1 MFKRIVVPLDG
12 SGRAERSLPIA
23 ARLARASDGLIFLVR
38 VVDTSPAS
46 MPSAPGRPL
55 LIQTVGE
62 ADRTLAES
70 YLTAVAASDLLNGI
84 PVQTEVQVGLVAPI
98 ILSVAASKRAD
109 IIVICSHGYTGVT
122 RWWMLGSVAAKVARY
137 AHTPVMVLREGG
149 SVPPEHHQAGDPPL
163 RVLVPLDGSDDAKA
177 ALQPAA
183 DLAAALAAPGQGG
196 LHLTHVVPTTPSIHR
211 ASKAATVAQV
221 TQASQNMA
229 REYLDATVRQF
240 GNSLRETNG
249 TNLVLTSSVTV
260 NDDIAQGIL
269 GVAENG
275 SNAEGGEVFGGCD
288 VIALTTHGYSGRQ
301 HWVGSV
307 TEHVLDTSRVPMLIV
322 QPG

>member
-23 ARLARASDGLIFLVR
+23 ARLARASGGSIFLVR
-38 VVDTSPAS
+38 VLDTSPAE

-62 ADRTLAES
+62 TDRTQAES
-70 YLTAVAASDLLNGI
+70 YLTAIAGSNLLAGI
-84 PVQTEVQVGLVAPI
+84 PAQIEVPTGLVAPS
-98 ILSVAASKRAD
+98 ILATASSKQAD

-149 SVPPEHHQAGDPPL
+149 SVPPERHAGEPPL
-163 RVLVPLDGSDDAKA
+163 RVLVPLDGSDDARA

-183 DLAAALAAPGQGG
+183 NLAIALAAPGQGG
-196 LHLTHVVPTTPSIHR
+196 VHLTHVVPATPSAQR
-211 ASKAATVAQV
+211 ASKAAAVAQV

-229 REYLDATVRQF
+229 REYLDSTLRQF
-240 GNSLRETNG
+240 AGGLREADG
-249 TNLVLTSSVTV
+249 TNLVLTRSLTV
-260 NDDIAQGIL
+260 NDDIAQGIIS
-269 GVAENG
+269 VAENG
-275 SNAEGGEVFGGCD
+275 GGGGEEVFGGCD
-288 VIALTTHGYSGRQ
+288 VIAMTTHGHSGRQ

-307 TEHVLDTSRVPMLIV
+307 TEHVLDTSRVPLLIV

>member
-1 MFKRIVVPLDG
+1 MFRRIVVPLDG

-23 ARLARASDGLIFLVR
+23 ARLARASNGSIFLVR
-38 VVDTSPAS
+38 VLDTSPAS

-55 LIQTVGE
+55 LIQSVSET
-62 ADRTLAES
+62 DRTLAES
-70 YLTAVAASDLLNGI
+70 YLTALAGSDLLAGI
-84 PVQTEVQVGLVAPI
+84 AVQIEVPTGLVAPS
-98 ILSVAASKRAD
+98 ILALASSKHAD

-149 SVPPEHHQAGDPPL
+149 SVPPERQPGEPPL
-163 RVLVPLDGSDDAKA
+163 RVLVPLDGSDDARA

-183 DLAAALAAPGQGG
+183 NLAITLASPGQGG
-196 LHLTHVVPTTPSIHR
+196 VHLTHVVPATPSAQR
-211 ASKAATVAQV
+211 ASKATAVAQV

-229 REYLDATVRQF
+229 REYLDSTLRQF
-240 GNSLRETNG
+240 SSGLREVAG
-249 TNLVLTSSVTV
+249 SNLVLTRSVV
-260 NDDIAQGIL
+260 INDDIAHGIIS
-269 GVAENG
+269 VAENG
-275 SNAEGGEVFGGCD
+275 GGAGGEEVFGGCE
-288 VIALTTHGYSGRQ
+288 VIAMTTHGYSGRQ

-307 TEHVLDTSRVPMLIV
+307 TEHVLDTSRVPLLIV

>member
-1 MFKRIVVPLDG
+1 MFRRIVVPLDG
-12 SGRAERSLPIA
+12 SGRAERALPIA
-23 ARLARASDGLIFLVR
+23 ARLARASGGSIFLVR

-62 ADRTLAES
+62 ADRTLAEN
-70 YLTAVAASDLLNGI
+70 YLTAVASSELLKDLS
-84 PVQTEVQVGLVAPI
+84 VQTDVQMGLVAPI
-98 ILSVAASKRAD
+98 ILSVAASKQAD

-149 SVPPEHHQAGDPPL
+149 SVPPERQAGDPPL

-183 DLAAALAAPGQGG
+183 NLAIALAAPGQGG

-211 ASKAATVAQV
+211 ATKAAAVAEA

-229 REYLDATVRQF
+229 REYLDSTLRQF
-240 GNSLRETNG
+240 SASLRETDAA
-249 TNLVLTSSVTV
+249 NLALSRSVTV

-275 SNAEGGEVFGGCD
+275 GNAEGGEVFGGCD
-288 VIALTTHGYSGRQ
+288 VIAMTTHGHSGRQ

-307 TEHVLDTSRVPMLIV
+307 TEHVLDTSRVPLLIV

>member
-23 ARLARASDGLIFLVR
+23 ARLARASGGSIFLVR
-38 VVDTSPAS
+38 VLDTSPAS

-55 LIQTVGE
+55 LIESVGE
-62 ADRTLAES
+62 TDRTQAES
-70 YLTAVAASDLLNGI
+70 YLTAIAGSDLLKGI
-84 PVQTEVQVGLVAPI
+84 SVQIEIPVGLVAPS
-98 ILSVAASKRAD
+98 ILSVATNKQAD

-137 AHTPVMVLREGG
+137 AQTPVMVLREGG
-149 SVPPEHHQAGDPPL
+149 SVPPERHAGEPPL
-163 RVLVPLDGSDDAKA
+163 RVLVPLDGSDDARA

-183 DLAAALAAPGQGG
+183 NLAIALAAPGQGG
-196 LHLTHVVPTTPSIHR
+196 LHLTHVVPATPSSQR
-211 ASKAATVAQV
+211 ASKAAAVAQV

-229 REYLDATVRQF
+229 REYLDSTLRQF
-240 GNSLRETNG
+240 SSSLREAAG
-249 TNLVLTSSVTV
+249 SDLALTSSVTV
-260 NDDIAQGIL
+260 NDDIAQGII

-275 SNAEGGEVFGGCD
+275 GEGEEVFGGCD
-288 VIALTTHGYSGRQ
+288 VIAMTTHGYSGRQ

-307 TEHVLDTSRVPMLIV
+307 TEHVLDTSRVPLLIV